1 MNKTITKSIV
11 VVSGLPRSG
20 TSLMMQMLQ
29 AGGMEIIKD
38 DLRAADEDNPEGYF
52 EYEPVKNLSENN
64 DWLVNAGGKAV
75 KIISPLLPHLPENCL
90 YKIIFMQRNL
100 DEIIASQ
107 NKMLERVG
115 KATNVPVAEIKSLLK
130 QSLLESKRSLIKS
143 KNMKV
148 LFISYEQVLNEPE
161 ETTRSINNFL
171 NSKLDSRK
179 MASVVNKNLYRNKS
193 SDI

>member
-75 KIISPLLPHLPENCL
+75 KIISPLLPHLPENCF